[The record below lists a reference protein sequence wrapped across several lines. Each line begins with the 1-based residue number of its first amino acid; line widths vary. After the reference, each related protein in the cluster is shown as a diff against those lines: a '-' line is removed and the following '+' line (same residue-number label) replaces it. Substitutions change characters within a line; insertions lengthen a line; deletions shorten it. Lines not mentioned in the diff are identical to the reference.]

1 MKEDLLL
8 LFKSFLNDV
17 YDDEDNFFNNIFDI
31 NENEIKE
38 NIESKDDECYN
49 NNEEELI
56 KKLNGLI
63 YIKNSNK
70 KKKF

>member
-38 NIESKDDECYN
+38 NIESEDDECYN
-49 NNEEELI
+49 YNEEELI

-63 YIKNSNK
+63 YIKKSNK